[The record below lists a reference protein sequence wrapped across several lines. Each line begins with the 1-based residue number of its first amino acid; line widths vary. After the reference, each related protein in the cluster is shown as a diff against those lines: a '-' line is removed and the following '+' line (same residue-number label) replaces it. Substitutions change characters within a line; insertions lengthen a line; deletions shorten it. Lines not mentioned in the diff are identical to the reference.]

1 MKIDFNSD
9 EAIYIQLRNQIIMG
23 IATDRIREGDTLP
36 SVRQMAE
43 YVGMNKAYS
52 VLRQEGFVK
61 LDRRKGAV
69 VSLDVDKIQA
79 MEELRQNLD
88 VVLACGIC
96 KNISRSEVHQ
106 LVDMIYDTYTRG
118 NPECSGD
125 EE

>member
-1 MKIDFNSD
+1 
-9 EAIYIQLRNQIIMG
+9 
-23 IATDRIREGDTLP
+23 
-36 SVRQMAE
+36 
-43 YVGMNKAYS
+43 
-52 VLRQEGFVK
+52 
-61 LDRRKGAV
+61 
-69 VSLDVDKIQA
+69 

-125 EE
+125 EMCIRDSTYFITPNGLDAKETDEAGVEHVHSTTAADLARIMAYCVNLSPKRQEFLEITQTCLLYTARCV

>member
-1 MKIDFNSD
+1 MGMTMTQKILAAHAGLDHVVAGQLI
-9 EAIYIQLRNQIIMG
+9 EA
-23 IATDRIREGDTLP
+23 
-36 SVRQMAE
+36 
-43 YVGMNKAYS
+43 
-52 VLRQEGFVK
+52 
-61 LDRRKGAV
+61 
-69 VSLDVDKIQA
+69 
-79 MEELRQNLD
+79 NLD